1 MTTTDP
7 PLSPIAPVLPVPT
20 SVPVEDI
27 PEYLRLRK
35 EVEELTA
42 VLNEKK
48 EAMKALEKNVQVFM
62 KSTGVSNI
70 QLSDHKAI
78 AMKVTQVKIP
88 VTKTSIKDR
97 IFSFPEISR
106 EVAQRL
112 YDYIYNYNR
121 GYKTKEKIDISQTT
135 PTQ

>member
-48 EAMKALEKNVQVFM
+48 KAMKALEKNVQVFM